1 MKANHSIMLVVIF
14 ICFCLIFAAS
24 AWSVERKSSS
34 GKQIT
39 SPAATATV
47 NANPA
52 AIKKLPSII
61 KIDKSLVNAR
71 YQNKNLGQEFYYGW
85 KQVTDNYNLMPN
97 KIAAA
102 EQATNVLNQT
112 LDACGSKNFTQS
124 DQKNAG
130 CFDTDTLESCTNKL
144 MSACIMPD
152 YNKFAKSI
160 LDMAATLQKLRDA
173 ADATYKLLPTSAQLT
188 L

>member
-1 MKANHSIMLVVIF
+1 MKANHSIMLIVIF

-24 AWSVERKSSS
+24 AWSAERKSSS

-61 KIDKSLVNAR
+61 KIDKSLVNTR

-97 KIAAA
+97 KIAVA
-102 EQATNVLNQT
+102 EQATNVLNNT
-112 LDACGSKNFTQS
+112 LDVCMSKEYTQS

-130 CFDTDTLESCTNKL
+130 CVDTDTLAACSNKL
-144 MSACIMPD
+144 CYACIHAD
-152 YNKFAKSI
+152 YDKFNKALI
-160 LDMAATLQKLRDA
+160 DLDNTIKKLRDA
-173 ADATYKLLPTSAQLT
+173 ANKMPDFSALEN